1 MLLSLFITI
10 SDEQKRLDHDFT
22 THMPDLFKLGTN
34 PDLLMLGTNPDLLM
48 LGTNLDLLMLG
59 TNPDLLMLGTNPDL
73 FMLGTN
79 RLPIGNWPKTGSDHH
94 HVFSDIDD

>member
-34 PDLLMLGTNPDLLM
+34 PDLLMLGTNPDL
-48 LGTNLDLLMLG
+48 
-59 TNPDLLMLGTNPDL
+59 